1 MKLTE
6 RLGREW
12 LFFDGGTGT
21 ILQERGLTAGELP
34 ETWNLTR
41 PEELIAVHRAY
52 LDAGSDIICANTFGA
67 NALKFP
73 QNLREIVEAGIRNA
87 QQARREAGRE
97 DAYIALDIGP
107 TGRLLQPMGDL
118 PFEQAVEVFGDVV
131 RIGAAAGADLVL
143 IETMSDSYE
152 AKAAVLA
159 AKENCDLPVLVTT
172 IFDEKG
178 KLLTGGTVDSVVA
191 MLEGVRVDAL
201 GVNCGLGPKQ
211 MLPIVRRLT
220 EVSSLP
226 IIVNPNAGL
235 PRSENGKTVYDIDA
249 DEFADLMEQIA
260 DLGVQAL
267 GGCCGTTPAHI
278 RKMIERCKNHYFVP
292 PVPKHRTVVSSFSQA
307 VEIGVKPVIIGERI
321 NPTGKSKFKAALRE
335 NNIEYIL
342 SEGLTQEDNGAHIL
356 DVNVGLPEIDEPAM
370 MERVVTKL
378 QGVTALP
385 LQIDTSDTAAME
397 RGMRLYNGKPMINS
411 VSGKQESMQAVFP
424 LVRKYGG
431 VVVGLTLDENGIP
444 DTAEGRVQIAKRIYD
459 TASQYGIAAED
470 IVIDEAKAKDW
481 LSKACSP
488 PKR

>member
-34 ETWNLTR
+34 ETWNMTR

-97 DAYIALDIGP
+97 DAYIALDVGP

-191 MLEGVRVDAL
+191 MLEGLRVDAL

-226 IIVNPNAGL
+226 LSSIP
-235 PRSENGKTVYDIDA
+235 
-249 DEFADLMEQIA
+249 
-260 DLGVQAL
+260 
-267 GGCCGTTPAHI
+267 TPAC
-278 RKMIERCKNHYFVP
+278 RAVKM
-292 PVPKHRTVVSSFSQA
+292 
-307 VEIGVKPVIIGERI
+307 
-321 NPTGKSKFKAALRE
+321 
-335 NNIEYIL
+335 
-342 SEGLTQEDNGAHIL
+342 
-356 DVNVGLPEIDEPAM
+356 
-370 MERVVTKL
+370 
-378 QGVTALP
+378 
-385 LQIDTSDTAAME
+385 
-397 RGMRLYNGKPMINS
+397 
-411 VSGKQESMQAVFP
+411 
-424 LVRKYGG
+424 
-431 VVVGLTLDENGIP
+431 
-444 DTAEGRVQIAKRIYD
+444 AKRSMI
-459 TASQYGIAAED
+459 SMRMSLPI
-470 IVIDEAKAKDW
+470 
-481 LSKACSP
+481 
-488 PKR
+488 